1 MPLLRNWRKKPVTK
15 NSEKRVPAL
24 RFKGF
29 TNDWEQR
36 KFENLVSRLSKTS
49 NNESLPN
56 VTYDDIK
63 SRENSLNKDITKL
76 THGKKG
82 IHFNKDDILFGK
94 LRPYLGNILLAR
106 FNGIAVGDFWVLS
119 PKDNNISFFLFDL
132 IQTSK
137 YKYISNLSS
146 GSKMPRSDWNLVSKA
161 SFWVPI
167 QQEQNK
173 IGKIFQL
180 IDNLVSLQQRKLRQL
195 NFIRQ
200 GLTQNLFPDKDKIK
214 PKVQFK
220 GYKENWKITKAKNI
234 FTEVDVR
241 ELPDRVILS
250 TTQTGKVVTRSSLG
264 RNLLFSKD
272 KLKNYKLVLPGQFI
286 IHLRSFKGGFATS
299 ELSGIVSPTYT
310 IFDFKDRKQ
319 NDSNFWSI
327 LFTHYNFIQ
336 SLKSITEGIRYNGV
350 TIKFNQFADLKIT
363 YPDLEIQSRLSQLI
377 QCLDADIKKQK
388 LKIQKFKKVKQ
399 FLLQNMFI

>member
-1 MPLLRNWRKKPVTK
+1 MNRPVLTISAK
-15 NSEKRVPAL
+15 TGWMTQSNRFSSIIAGSEKKKYTLLKKGELSYNHGNSKIAPFGTVFMLNNYSEALVPKVYHS
-24 RFKGF
+24 FKANYYMNPYF
-29 TNDWEQR
+29 LELYFHTKKLDPQLR
-36 KFENLVSRLSKTS
+36 KFISSSARMDGLLNITYKWFEKIFIFSPQLS
-49 NNESLPN
+49 
-56 VTYDDIK
+56 
-63 SRENSLNKDITKL
+63 
-76 THGKKG
+76 
-82 IHFNKDDILFGK
+82 
-94 LRPYLGNILLAR
+94 
-106 FNGIAVGDFWVLS
+106 
-119 PKDNNISFFLFDL
+119 
-132 IQTSK
+132 
-137 YKYISNLSS
+137 
-146 GSKMPRSDWNLVSKA
+146 
-161 SFWVPI
+161 
-167 QQEQNK
+167 EQNK
-173 IGKIFQL
+173 LEKIFLL
-180 IDNLVSLQQRKLRQL
+180 INKYISLQQRKLRQL

>member
-1 MPLLRNWRKKPVTK
+1 MPTRCITLRNGNILVT
-15 NSEKRVPAL
+15 A
-24 RFKGF
+24 
-29 TNDWEQR
+29 
-36 KFENLVSRLSKTS
+36 TS
-49 NNESLPN
+49 
-56 VTYDDIK
+56 YDDIK

-106 FNGIAVGDFWVLS
+106 FTGIAVGDFWVLS
-119 PKDNNISFFLFDL
+119 PKDNNISSFLFDL

-200 GLTQNLFPDKDKIK
+200 GLTQNLFPDRDKIK

-350 TIKFNQFADLKIT
+350 TIKFNQFANLKIT

>member
-1 MPLLRNWRKKPVTK
+1 MTK
-15 NSEKRVPAL
+15 SDDKRVPVL

-29 TNDWEQR
+29 TDDWEQR

-63 SRENSLNKDITKL
+63 SKENSLNKDITEL

-119 PKDNNISFFLFDL
+119 PKDNNISSFLFDL

-180 IDNLVSLQQRKLRQL
+180 IDNLVSLQQRKLNDL
-195 NFIRQ
+195 KLIRKAVSQ
-200 GLTQNLFPDKDKIK
+200 TIFPGNNKTESKILVDKT
-214 PKVQFK
+214 
-220 GYKENWKITKAKNI
+220 KEVWKKEKAKNI
-234 FTEVDVR
+234 FKEIDIRKV
-241 ELPDRVILS
+241 PNNIILS
-250 TTQTGKVVTRSSLG
+250 TTQDGRVVTRESLG
-264 RNLLFSKD
+264 RNLLFSQD
-272 KLKNYKLVLPGQFI
+272 KLKNYKLVKSGQFI

-299 ELSGIVSPTYT
+299 NLVGIVSPTYT
-310 IFDFKDRKQ
+310 IFDFKDKDE
-319 NDSNFWSI
+319 NDSHFWSI
-327 LFTHYNFIQ
+327 LFTRYNFIQ
-336 SLKSITEGIRYNGV
+336 SLKSVTEGIRYNGV
-350 TIKFNQFADLKIT
+350 AIKFSQFADLKIT
-363 YPDLEIQSRLSQLI
+363 YPTLKTQ
-377 QCLDADIKKQK
+377 
-388 LKIQKFKKVKQ
+388 LKISNLFRSLNNDIEKQEFKITKLQELKQ